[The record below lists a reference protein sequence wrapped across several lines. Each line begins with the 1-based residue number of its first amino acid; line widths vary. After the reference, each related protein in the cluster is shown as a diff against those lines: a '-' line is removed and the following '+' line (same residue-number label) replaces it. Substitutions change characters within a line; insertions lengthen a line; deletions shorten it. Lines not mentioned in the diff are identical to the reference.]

1 MLGSNQRPL
10 PRVGSKSV
18 TDTSCC
24 VSDPR
29 FFSVISLFSM
39 LRLFGS
45 VRFRSGS
52 VAASLLHILKALG
65 TCNLSKIS
73 ACGPLEL
80 PSILE
85 IRPHLEAEELGPT
98 YESQTNHP
106 LDV

>member
-1 MLGSNQRPL
+1 
-10 PRVGSKSV
+10 
-18 TDTSCC
+18 
-24 VSDPR
+24 
-29 FFSVISLFSM
+29 
-39 LRLFGS
+39 
-45 VRFRSGS
+45 
-52 VAASLLHILKALG
+52 LLHILKALG